1 MEYIIS
7 LKFKVKV
14 LIDRFNNKQE
24 KQFIILVHMVWL
36 VPTLHLTIIYEVVNS
51 ITSELSEAETQRK
64 RHIT

>member
-7 LKFKVKV
+7 LKYKVKV

-51 ITSELSEAETQRK
+51 IMSELSEAETQRK